1 MLLLNKHDTLRAP
14 VVEEG
19 LCLLQTCG
27 RRLRCGNHLCPAA
40 CHSGPCLPCPLS
52 VTVSCACGRTAYM
65 LPCGTEATAKPPVC
79 HQVRVSCDFSTMNLV
94 AEGCADRPGIALVCL
109 HPVLLLCAGMSCASD
124 LPACCAAASAW
135 MSLWRLP
142 SLRPSLRHKPGK
154 RSAVLRGCMSPKVV
168 FRQRLEF

>member
-52 VTVSCACGRTAYM
+52 VTVSCACGRTAYT

-79 HQVRVSCDFSTMNLV
+79 HQVRVSCDFSTMNLWQKAV
-94 AEGCADRPGIALVCL
+94 LIALGLLWSAYILCYCYVQACPVPRTCQHAAQLPQHGCHYGACPPCDHPCGISQVSGLLFCGDACL
-109 HPVLLLCAGMSCASD
+109 
-124 LPACCAAASAW
+124 
-135 MSLWRLP
+135 
-142 SLRPSLRHKPGK
+142 
-154 RSAVLRGCMSPKVV
+154 PK
-168 FRQRLEF
+168 